1 MWQANSLAILVRVVH
16 SEKQFA
22 TKRICFATF
31 DRNVVMDPKIMANE
45 TFHPYLM
52 YHSVLVTCLSNYLFF
67 HSQVFHPAYTL
78 YLGTWHN
85 E

>member
-1 MWQANSLAILVRVVH
+1 MLAILVRVVH

-52 YHSVLVTCLSNYLFF
+52 YHSVLVTCLSNYHFF
-67 HSQVFHPAYTL
+67 TAKSSTPLTPFI
-78 YLGTWHN
+78 
-85 E
+85 